1 MLVKQVGL
9 SYSSTCCFTEMSD
22 SFVSSATWVGSCFS
36 GGFVWKHVVSLKT
49 LLLLRDV
56 TGKAPLSSAVV
67 WFFVE
72 MDSVLCCWFC
82 DVTES
87 LIGFSQP
94 VLRRESSGLASG
106 LRWRAMEGRSKKQ
119 ESERNTVAPRFKLSD
134 FGPAHRR
141 LVESECPYGA
151 EPCLARF
158 LGPCLRHMILSSYH
172 EKYPYRPLYMRTQ
185 TL

>member
-1 MLVKQVGL
+1 MRYLLLLVKQVGR

-22 SFVSSATWVGSCFS
+22 PFVSGATWVGSCFS
-36 GGFVWKHVVSLKT
+36 GGFVWKHVVTLKT

-56 TGKAPLSSAVV
+56 TGKALLSSAVV

-106 LRWRAMEGRSKKQ
+106 SRWRAMEGRSKR
-119 ESERNTVAPRFKLSD
+119 ERATQTRLVLNCPILDPPTGGWSNQSVRMGWS
-134 FGPAHRR
+134 PAH
-141 LVESECPYGA
+141 VHGA
-151 EPCLARF
+151 
-158 LGPCLRHMILSSYH
+158 
-172 EKYPYRPLYMRTQ
+172 YPRYTFM
-185 TL
+185 